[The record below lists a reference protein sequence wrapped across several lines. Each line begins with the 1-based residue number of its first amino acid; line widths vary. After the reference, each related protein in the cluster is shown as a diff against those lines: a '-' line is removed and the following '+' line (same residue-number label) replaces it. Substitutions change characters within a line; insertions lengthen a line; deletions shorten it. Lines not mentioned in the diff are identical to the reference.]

1 MKKNMKDKQED
12 IDRDNIIEREVRIR
26 LMKRIKIRSYVFLL
40 FSFFRVKILFHL
52 TSYHE
57 RLAE

>member
-26 LMKRIKIRSYVFLL
+26 LMKRIKIRSYVLLL
-40 FSFFRVKILFHL
+40 FSFFRVKFLFHL